1 MTDMIDQASDAPQE
15 VQLVFA
21 TRGGLEKT
29 KFGGK
34 EFSAKVDEIKNWLIK
49 NWFKDYKISS
59 IELWIQGAVRQRDV
73 LKLLVSFEGSG
84 GVKVT
89 LKPR

>member
-34 EFSAKVDEIKNWLIK
+34 EFSAKVDEIK

>member
-1 MTDMIDQASDAPQE
+1 MAETSETTRE
-15 VQLVFA
+15 VELVFA
-21 TRGGLEKT
+21 PRGGLEKT
-29 KFGGK
+29 KFGVK
-34 EFSAKVDEIKNWLIK
+34 EFSAKIDEIK

-59 IELWIQGAVRQRDV
+59 IELWIQGAVKEGDV

-89 LKPR
+89 LEPR